1 MLKLVTAPTV
11 EPVTLSEV
19 KAQAVIGHDMDD
31 ALLSVMISAARE
43 HGESLTGRSWAP
55 KTLEVVLDRFP
66 VSGIDLPASPVTAV
80 TSIKYFDVDGA
91 EQTMPESGYYVD
103 TESLVGRV
111 VPGSDWPETADRP
124 NAVRV
129 RYEAGFPAGSI
140 PPALKQW
147 LLIRVATLYEH
158 REALTMVSNNRLVLP
173 LDRSFVDGLLDAHT
187 VIGGL

>member
-19 KAQAVIGHDMDD
+19 KAHAVIGHDLDD
-31 ALLSVMISAARE
+31 TLLAIMISAARE

-55 KTLEVVLDRFP
+55 KTLEVVMDEFP
-66 VSGIDLPASPVTAV
+66 AGAIELPASPITAV
-80 TSIKYFDVDGA
+80 TSVKYLDADGV
-91 EQTMPESGYYVD
+91 EQTMPDTDYTVD
-103 TESLVGRV
+103 ADSLVGRV
-111 VPGSDWPETADRP
+111 VAVDEWPETDDTV

-140 PPALKQW
+140 PSALKQW

-158 REALTMVSNNRLVLP
+158 REALTMVSNGRLVMP
-173 LDRSFVDGLLDAHT
+173 MDRSFVDGLLDPYT
-187 VIGGL
+187 VLGGM

>member
-19 KAQAVIGHDMDD
+19 KAQAVIGHDLDD
-31 ALLSVMISAARE
+31 SLLSVMISAARE

-55 KTLEVVLDRFP
+55 KTLEVVIDRFP
-66 VSGIDLPASPVTAV
+66 ASGIDLPASPVTAV
-80 TSIKYFDVDGA
+80 TSIKYLDADGA
-91 EQTMPESGYYVD
+91 EQTMPDTDYYVD
-103 TESLVGRV
+103 TDSLVGRV
-111 VPGSDWPETADRP
+111 IPKDAWPETADRL

-140 PPALKQW
+140 PSALKQW

-158 REALTMVSNNRLVLP
+158 REAQTMVSNGRLVMP
-173 LDRSFVDGLLDAHT
+173 MDRSFVDGLLDPYT
-187 VIGGL
+187 VFGGM

>member
-19 KAQAVIGHDMDD
+19 KAQAVIGHDLDD

-55 KTLEVVLDRFP
+55 KTLEVVLDSFP
-66 VSGIDLPASPVTAV
+66 SGAIELPASPVTAV
-80 TSIKYFDVDGA
+80 LSIKYLDADGV
-91 EQTMPESGYYVD
+91 EQTMPDTDYYVD
-103 TESLVGRV
+103 TDSLVGRV
-111 VPGSDWPETADRP
+111 VPKDAWPETVERP

-129 RYEAGFPAGSI
+129 RYTAGFAAGSI

-147 LLIRVATLYEH
+147 LLIRVASLYAQ
-158 REALTMVSNNRLVLP
+158 RESLTAGNVSELS
-173 LDRSFVDGLLDAHT
+173 RSFVDGLLDPYT
-187 VIGGL
+187 VLGGM

>member
-19 KAQAVIGHDMDD
+19 KAQAVIGHDLDD
-31 ALLSVMISAARE
+31 TLLSVMISAARE

-55 KTLEVVLDRFP
+55 KTLEVVLDSFP
-66 VSGIDLPASPVTAV
+66 SGAIELPASPVTAV
-80 TSIKYFDVDGA
+80 TSIKYLDDDGA
-91 EQTMPESGYYVD
+91 EQTMPEADYYVD
-103 TESLVGRV
+103 TDSLVGRV
-111 VPGSDWPETADRP
+111 IPKDAWPETADRL

-129 RYEAGFPAGSI
+129 RYTAGFAAGSI

-173 LDRSFVDGLLDAHT
+173 MDRSFVDGLLDPYT
-187 VIGGL
+187 VLGGM

>member
-19 KAQAVIGHDMDD
+19 KAQAVIGHDLDD

-55 KTLEVVLDRFP
+55 KTLEVVLDSFP
-66 VSGIDLPASPVTAV
+66 NGAIELPASPVTAV
-80 TSIKYFDVDGA
+80 TSIKYLDDDGA
-91 EQTMPESGYYVD
+91 EQTMPEADYYVD
-103 TESLVGRV
+103 TDSLVGRV
-111 VPGSDWPETADRP
+111 IPKDAWPETADRP

-129 RYEAGFPAGSI
+129 RYEAGFPAGSL

-147 LLIRVATLYEH
+147 LIIRVATLYEH
-158 REALTMVSNNRLVLP
+158 REALTMVSNGRLVMP
-173 LDRSFVDGLLDAHT
+173 LDRSFVDGLLDPYT
-187 VIGGL
+187 VLGGM

>member
-19 KAQAVIGHDMDD
+19 KAQAVIGHDLDD

-55 KTLEVVLDRFP
+55 KTLEVVIDRFP
-66 VSGIDLPASPVTAV
+66 ASGIDLPASPVTAV
-80 TSIKYFDVDGA
+80 TSIKYLDADGV
-91 EQTMPESGYYVD
+91 EQTMPDTDYYVD
-103 TESLVGRV
+103 TDSLVGRV
-111 VPGSDWPETADRP
+111 VPKDAWPETADRL

-129 RYEAGFPAGSI
+129 RYTAGFAAGSI

-173 LDRSFVDGLLDAHT
+173 MDRSFVDGLLDPYT
-187 VIGGL
+187 VLGGM

>member
-19 KAQAVIGHDMDD
+19 KAHCVIGHDEDD
-31 ALLSVMISAARE
+31 ALLSIMVSAARE

-80 TSIKYFDVDGA
+80 TSIKYLDADGV
-91 EQTMPESGYYVD
+91 EQTMPDTDYYVD
-103 TESLVGRV
+103 MDSLVGRV
-111 VPGSDWPETADRP
+111 IPKDAWPETADRL

-140 PPALKQW
+140 PSALKQW

-158 REALTMVSNNRLVLP
+158 REALSMVSNNRLVLP
-173 LDRSFVDGLLDAHT
+173 MDRSFVDGLLDPYT
-187 VIGGL
+187 VLGGM

>member
-19 KAQAVIGHDMDD
+19 KAQAVIGHDLDD
-31 ALLSVMISAARE
+31 TLLSVMISAARE

-55 KTLEVVLDRFP
+55 KTLEVVLDSFP
-66 VSGIDLPASPVTAV
+66 SGAIELPASPVTAV
-80 TSIKYFDVDGA
+80 TSVKYLDADGA
-91 EQTMPESGYYVD
+91 EQTMPDTDYYVD
-103 TESLVGRV
+103 TDSLVGRV
-111 VPGSDWPETADRP
+111 VPKDAWPETADRL

-129 RYEAGFPAGSI
+129 RYTAGFAAGSI

-158 REALTMVSNNRLVLP
+158 REALTMVSNGRLVLP
-173 LDRSFVDGLLDAHT
+173 MDRSFVDGLLDPYT
-187 VIGGL
+187 VLGGM